1 MEKDVKQTLEMIIH
15 ERMKTKAALE
25 KLRMLDALGVGRYER
40 EINFCLDR
48 MKQLDDLYEKIEK
61 K

>member
-1 MEKDVKQTLEMIIH
+1 MEKEVKQTLDMIIH
-15 ERMKTKAALE
+15 ERLKIKATLE
-25 KLRMLDALGVGRYER
+25 NLRMLEALGVRRYER

-48 MKQLDDLYEKIEK
+48 MRELDDLYEKIEK